1 MISKMLKDSIINDNY
16 KLLDKFLRSNKV
28 GGVSFRYFQKRPFN
42 IINNHLFTCLYFEKN
57 KCVGYGH
64 LDYEN
69 EKTWLGIIVADGM
82 LGKGYGTYI
91 IKDLISNTKND
102 IHLSVDKNNV
112 RAINLYSKIGFVN
125 LFTNEDYSIMIYRQK
140 N

>member
-1 MISKMLKDSIINDNY
+1 MILKMLKESIIYNNY
-16 KLLDKFLRSNKV
+16 DILDKFLQSNKV
-28 GGVSFRYFQKRPFN
+28 GVKSFRYFQKRPFE
-42 IINNHLFTCLYFEKN
+42 IINNHLYTCLYFEKN

-69 EKTWLGIIVADGM
+69 EKIWLGIIVADGM
-82 LGKGYGTYI
+82 LGKGYGAYI

-102 IHLSVDKNNV
+102 IHLSVDKSNL

-125 LFTNEDYSIMIYRQK
+125 LLTNEEYSIMIYKQK
-140 N
+140 K